1 MIKDC
6 PYKANGKG
14 LDYILGP
21 VEFAEQTIYNSNN
34 HKINGSKKQGHSQI
48 LF

>member
-1 MIKDC
+1 MINDC

-14 LDYILGP
+14 LDYIQGP

-34 HKINGSKKQGHSQI
+34 HKKNGPKKQEQSQI
-48 LF
+48 LL